1 VNTILLPA
9 DHPDA
14 IPTALDFL
22 HRGELVAFPTDTVY
36 GLGADLHNPQAIEGL
51 YIAKGREASKAIA
64 VLVGSPSDL
73 ASVAGELPESAQRL
87 AQRFWP
93 GPLTL
98 VVPRHPDLPAN
109 LSGSSGS
116 THPHLPPPL
125 PTVGVRM
132 PAHPFALA
140 LLQAAGPLAVTSAN
154 LSGAASPVTAD
165 EVHAQLN
172 GRIAFIIDGG
182 ATPGGIPSTVV
193 DCTSPEP
200 HILREGPVSAQ
211 DIQQVINQIVG

>member
-22 HRGELVAFPTDTVY
+22 RRGELVAFPTDTVY
-36 GLGADLHNPQAIEGL
+36 GLGADLHSTQAIEGL
-51 YIAKGREASKAIA
+51 YLAKGREASKAIA
-64 VLVGSPSDL
+64 VLVGSPADL
-73 ASVAGELPESAQRL
+73 AGVAGELPENAQRL

-98 VVPRHPDLPAN
+98 VVPRHPGLPGN
-109 LSGSSGS
+109 IS
-116 THPHLPPPL
+116 PL

-132 PAHPFALA
+132 PADPFALA

-154 LSGAASPVTAD
+154 LSGAASPVTAT
-165 EVHAQLN
+165 EVLTQLE
-172 GRIAFIIDGG
+172 GRIALIIDGG
-182 ATPGGIPSTVV
+182 ATPGGVASTVV
-193 DCTSPEP
+193 DCTSPELR
-200 HILREGPVSAQ
+200 ILRLGPISAQ
-211 DIQQVINQIVG
+211 EIQEVMNNFIG